1 MNEIR
6 RLYDRIVLAP
16 ARAARTWLAMHW
28 HRWRTR
34 HQSGPGPATTVSELH
49 ELTHRETTGRNTSGA
64 KLARPCCG

>member
-16 ARAARTWLAMHW
+16 ARTTRPRLVMHG

-34 HQSGPGPATTVSELH
+34 HQNRASHYRTRT
-49 ELTHRETTGRNTSGA
+49 
-64 KLARPCCG
+64 ARAHSP

>member
-16 ARAARTWLAMHW
+16 VRTARTWLAMHW

-34 HQSGPGPATTVSELH
+34 HQDRA
-49 ELTHRETTGRNTSGA
+49 RTSHYR
-64 KLARPCCG
+64 ARTARAHSP